1 MLLEENLEPL
11 TIIAFEHSAVVVH
24 VVSLSS
30 ANNSFLKGFMHFA
43 SAEGYLLNF
52 LSDEVAQNGDCFAV
66 LAIKPELTA
75 ARVLMQGDERATI

>member
-1 MLLEENLEPL
+1 
-11 TIIAFEHSAVVVH
+11 
-24 VVSLSS
+24 
-30 ANNSFLKGFMHFA
+30 MHFA